1 MKQLV
6 FIYADIFLSASS
18 SYNKARKKEDEEKK
32 KKKKKEFFIFLFL
45 FAVGCVVGRCPPFA
59 AARCS
64 HITSAGSLSNK
75 S

>member
-18 SYNKARKKEDEEKK
+18 SYNKARRKEDEEK